1 MLEFLVSAVKTEELD
16 DLLWHIRGIGSPLRM
31 VTIFSKM
38 EVVNEK
44 DGLKAK
50 ITVYNHVGVSF
61 VLVYNLTK
69 NSYLINTRFETIS
82 RKIKKDGKLFRLI
95 KESITS
101 LVPIIESLGYDMGTL
116 DEFRISMRG
125 SNWGMESTP

>member
-1 MLEFLVSAVKTEELD
+1 MLEFLVSDVKTEELD

-50 ITVYNHVGVSF
+50 LTVYNHVGVSF

-69 NSYLINTRFETIS
+69 NSYLISTRFETIS
-82 RKIKKDGKLFRLI
+82 RKIKKDGKLFHLI

-101 LVPIIESLGYDMGTL
+101 LVPIIESRGYDMETL
-116 DEFRISMRG
+116 EEFRICMRG
-125 SNWGMESTP
+125 SNWG

>member
-1 MLEFLVSAVKTEELD
+1 MLEFKVNDVKTEELD

-38 EVVNEK
+38 EVVNEE

-50 ITVYNHVGVSF
+50 LTVYNHVGVSF

-69 NSYLINTRFETIS
+69 NTYLVTTRFETIS
-82 RKIKKDGKLFRLI
+82 RRIKKDGKFFHLI
-95 KESITS
+95 KVSITS
-101 LVPIIESLGYDMGTL
+101 LVPVIESKGYDVDNL
-116 DEFRISMRG
+116 DEFRVSMRG
-125 SNWGMESTP
+125 SYKGD

>member
-16 DLLWHIRGIGSPLRM
+16 DLLWHIRSIGSPLRM

-44 DGLKAK
+44 DGLKANL
-50 ITVYNHVGVSF
+50 TVYNHVGVSF
-61 VLVYNLTK
+61 ILIYNLTK

-82 RKIKKDGKLFRLI
+82 KKIKNDGKLFKLI
-95 KESITS
+95 KDSIYS
-101 LVPIIESLGYDMGTL
+101 LVPIIESRGYDMETL

-125 SNWGMESTP
+125 SNWG

>member
-1 MLEFLVSAVKTEELD
+1 MLEFLVDDVKTEELD
-16 DLLWHIRGIGSPLRM
+16 DLLWYIRSIGSPLRM

-50 ITVYNHVGVSF
+50 LTVYNHVGVSF
-61 VLVYNLTK
+61 IIVYNLTK

-82 RKIKKDGKLFRLI
+82 KKIKKDGKLFHLI
-95 KESITS
+95 KESIYS
-101 LVPIIESLGYDMGTL
+101 LVPIIESRGYDMENL

-125 SNWGMESTP
+125 SDWG